1 MPTMF
6 NTHTVDPDP
15 ANAWTKWVGLSTTIL
30 AVAAVLATL
39 KDTSFTTQTQLATT
53 LASNNWSYFNAK
65 SLKQTARETE
75 REIITTLA
83 ASAPNEEAKAIALS
97 SIEKAKSEIVRYESE
112 KAEIRHE
119 AEIMDAKAK
128 YYQNRGNYSSMTILF
143 LQVSIML
150 SAIAGLM
157 KQKTVW
163 IIGLAA
169 GAVGAVLLIYVWALY
184 PDFVPPDKI
193 AARPGVS
200 KAIK

>member
-1 MPTMF
+1 MF
-6 NTHTVDPDP
+6 NTQHVDPDP

-39 KDTSFTTQTQLATT
+39 KDTSFTTQTQLATV

-83 ASAPNEEAKAIALS
+83 ASALNEEAKTIALA

-112 KAEIRHE
+112 KAEIKHE

-128 YYQNRGNYSSMTILF
+128 YYQNRGNYSSTTILF
-143 LQVSIML
+143 LQISIML

-157 KQKTVW
+157 KQKTFW
-163 IIGLAA
+163 MIGLAA
-169 GAVGAVLLIYVWALY
+169 GAIGAALLIFVWVLY
-184 PDFVPPDKI
+184 PDFVPPDKKPPS
-193 AARPGVS
+193 AGVS
-200 KAIK
+200 KVIK